1 MWEFYLSTSELA
13 FRYQGQMV
21 FQIQL
26 AKKTGSVPITR
37 DYIAEFEAAHPP
49 ASVVAPVNNSLQIA
63 A

>member
-1 MWEFYLSTSELA
+1 MWEFYLITSELA

-26 AKKTGSVPITR
+26 SKRTETVPATR
-37 DYIAEFEAAHPP
+37 DYITAFEAAHPP
-49 ASVVAPVNNSLQIA
+49 ASVVAPVKRSEQIA